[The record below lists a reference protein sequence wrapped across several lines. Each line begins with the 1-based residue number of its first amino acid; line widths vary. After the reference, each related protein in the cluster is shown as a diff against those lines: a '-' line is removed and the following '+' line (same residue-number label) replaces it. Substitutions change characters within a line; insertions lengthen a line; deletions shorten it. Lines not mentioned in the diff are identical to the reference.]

1 MFTWAKQ
8 PAKSVNRF
16 FQASKILP
24 DTFLHTKAASSVKC
38 AVANFRPICHSTNT
52 SQQQS
57 FGKVAKEKCIL
68 KTLKLSSTAVLSSS
82 KILLFLKVVKEM
94 AFCYDHAAMM
104 SKLLVEISDTKS
116 IFHLSLRPQPVGK
129 NSIPH

>member
-1 MFTWAKQ
+1 MFTLAKQ

-24 DTFLHTKAASSVKC
+24 DTFLHTKAAFGVKC
-38 AVANFRPICHSTNT
+38 AVANFRPNCHSTNT
-52 SQQQS
+52 SRQQS

-82 KILLFLKVVKEM
+82 KILLFLSAESCKGNGI
-94 AFCYDHAAMM
+94 
-104 SKLLVEISDTKS
+104 LL
-116 IFHLSLRPQPVGK
+116 
-129 NSIPH
+129 